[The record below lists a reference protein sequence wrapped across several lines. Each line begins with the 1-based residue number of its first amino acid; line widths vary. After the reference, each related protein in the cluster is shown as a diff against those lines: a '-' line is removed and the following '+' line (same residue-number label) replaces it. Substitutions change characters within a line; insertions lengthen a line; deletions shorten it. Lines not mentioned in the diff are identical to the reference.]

1 MAAATGIALLG
12 SLLSVTAQAAPNPA
26 GTPGPQRQRQLQQ
39 QIQQLQHTNYDSRDA
54 LGGGDGLPAAFGR
67 SANAGPRPAVVRTL
81 REKLGVQGIVD
92 FDNAT
97 GTPRR
102 VARTDGFLT
111 AASRR
116 KPVAVALDYVRAHA
130 DVFGLT
136 AQAVAG
142 LTLRR
147 DYVDIEGTHHLS
159 FVQTVDGVPVFGNG
173 LKAHVAKDGRLIQ
186 VDGAPVKHLPAALGS
201 ARLSATAA
209 RDIAVKDVAGTP
221 AKVSKAARGPQRA
234 TGFSDGGYVKQVW
247 FQTATGPRL
256 AWETLLLRDG
266 FIHVIEA
273 SSGRVLYRQNI
284 VENDVGRAFAHYP
297 GAPVG
302 GKPRRVDLSDW
313 LPDNSPRLD
322 GYNAHVYSDVNDND
336 TADPT
341 EEVAPAGQGSFD
353 YPFTDF
359 SSTVGGTCSAAMKC
373 SWDPKTANSWRANRA
388 QNAVQVFDFLG
399 TFHDHLLADPIGFTR
414 AAGNFDAADG
424 DAVQAEADDGANT
437 AGGLPDATH
446 VNNASMGT
454 PPDGSSPRMSM
465 YLLTPSSG
473 DFARNAGDSSDVV
486 YHEYTH
492 GLSHRLVVDAN
503 GVSTLHSAQAG
514 AMGEGWSDW
523 YAEDYLVSQG
533 LEKDTPTIGDVKLGK
548 YWRSG
553 GTIRT
558 EPLDCT
564 VGSPADACP
573 GTPFVGSGG
582 YTYGDFGRI
591 SGFVEVHDGGEI
603 WSQTL
608 WDLRRAIGSEQAQ
621 SLVTRAMEL
630 SPDDPS
636 FLDERNSILQ
646 ADLVVNGGKS
656 QKKIWKVFAHRG
668 MGYFAAAI
676 GGDDTEP
683 VEDFSMPPAADTPRG
698 TLTGTVTDKD
708 TGAPAGGLTI
718 SFGGH
723 DSGFGGGL
731 VATTAT
737 DGTYTISG
745 ILPGMYAKVSARGA
759 GYDSDQKTLSI
770 PSHLVNQDWTV
781 RRNWAAA
788 TGGGSVVSFTGPDYT
803 PRCGPSG
810 LIDQS
815 HGQGWL
821 TTVAPNGQTIVLKL
835 AAPVDIAQL
844 VIDPSA
850 SCIPFPSM
858 GTGHYRVETSPD
870 GTTWTTATT
879 GAFPEGTVS
888 PTPVTLDA
896 GTGNGVRYIRYTMLT
911 TQGQDAEP
919 CFPGTSNLGCYLM
932 GTTELS
938 VYGKAN

>member
-12 SLLSVTAQAAPNPA
+12 SLLSVTAHAAPNPV
-26 GTPGPQRQRQLQQ
+26 GTADQREQRR
-39 QIQQLQHTNYDSRDA
+39 QIAQYDYDSRAA
-54 LGGGDGLPAAFGR
+54 LGDGGGLPVAFGR
-67 SANAGPRPAVVRTL
+67 SANAGPRPAVIRKL

-92 FDNAT
+92 IDNAT

-221 AKVSKAARGPQRA
+221 AKVSKAARGPQRT

-284 VENDVGRAFAHYP
+284 VENDVGRAFPNYP
-297 GAPVG
+297 GAAIG
-302 GKPRRVDLSDW
+302 GKQRWVDLSDW

-322 GYNAHVYSDVNDND
+322 GYNAHVYSDVNDNG
-336 TADPT
+336 TADPS
-341 EEVAPAGQGSFD
+341 EEVAPTTNGTFD

-359 SSTVGGTCSAAMKC
+359 NSAVGAPCSATLKC
-373 SWDPKTANSWRANRA
+373 SWDPKTPNSWQVNRG
-388 QNAVQVFDFLG
+388 QNAVQMF
-399 TFHDHLLADPIGFTR
+399 TFMGNMHDHLLADPIGFTR

-424 DAVQAEADDGANT
+424 DAVQGESDDGADKAN
-437 AGGLPDATH
+437 GLPDGDH
-446 VNNASMGT
+446 VNNASMHT
-454 PPDGSSPRMSM
+454 PPDGTPPRLQM
-465 YLLTPSSG
+465 YLLKPSTAVPAGNSG
-473 DFARNAGDSSDVV
+473 DSADTV

-492 GLSHRLVVDAN
+492 GLSNRLVTDP
-503 GVSTLHSAQAG
+503 GGISTLRGVQPSS
-514 AMGEGWSDW
+514 MGEGWSDW
-523 YAEDYLVSQG
+523 YAEDYMVSQG
-533 LEKDTPTIGDVKLGK
+533 LEKDTPASGDVKVGK
-548 YWRSG
+548 YWNNG
-553 GTIRT
+553 NTIRT

-564 VGSPADACP
+564 VGAPADVCP
-573 GTPFVGSGG
+573 GTSFVGPGG

-591 SGFVEVHDGGEI
+591 SGYIEPHDGGEI
-603 WSQTL
+603 WGQTL
-608 WDLRRAIGSEQAQ
+608 WDLRRAIGSEQAE

-630 SPDDPS
+630 SPDNPS

-668 MGYFAAAI
+668 MGYFAAAT
-676 GGDDTEP
+676 GGDDGSP

-708 TGAPAGGLTI
+708 SGAPAGGLTI

-745 ILPGMYAKVSARGA
+745 ILPGVYAKVSARGA
-759 GYDSDQKTLSI
+759 GYEPEQKTLAI
-770 PSHLVNQDWTV
+770 PSHEMSQDWTV
-781 RRNWAAA
+781 RRNYAAA
-788 TGGGSVVSFTGPDYT
+788 AGGGSVVSFTGTDFS
-803 PRCGPSG
+803 PRCGPDKM
-810 LIDQS
+810 IDQS
-815 HGQGWL
+815 SEVGWL
-821 TTVAPNGQTIVLKL
+821 STPAPEGRNAVFKL
-835 AAPVDIAQL
+835 ATKIDITQL
-844 VIDPSA
+844 VIDPTP
-850 SCIPFPSM
+850 SCIPYPTVA
-858 GTGHYRVETSPD
+858 TGHYRVETSAD
-870 GTTWTTATT
+870 GTTWTTAAT
-879 GAFPEGTVS
+879 GAFPFSTMA

-911 TQGQDAEP
+911 TQGDDIGL
-919 CFPGTSNLGCYLM
+919 CYPGSLDLGCYVM
-932 GTTELS
+932 ASAELS
-938 VYGKAN
+938 VYGKLA